1 MGFSIAS
8 LCSQNPISHLT
19 FISQCVIVCIM
30 EKLTT
35 KWFKKWAKKSKL
47 KDKDLLETIENLK
60 DGLSTADLGSNLF
73 KVRVKREN
81 SGKSSGFRTIVVYKE
96 NERAIFLYG
105 FGKNEKEN
113 ITKTELL
120 YFKKLG
126 NDFLALS
133 PNEIKQLIEN
143 MSLFN
148 IEVEE

>member
-1 MGFSIAS
+1 MD
-8 LCSQNPISHLT
+8 
-19 FISQCVIVCIM
+19 
-30 EKLTT
+30 KLTT
-35 KWFKKWAKKSKL
+35 KWFNKWAKKSKL

-148 IEVEE
+148 VEVEE

>member
-1 MGFSIAS
+1 
-8 LCSQNPISHLT
+8 
-19 FISQCVIVCIM
+19 M

>member
-1 MGFSIAS
+1 
-8 LCSQNPISHLT
+8 
-19 FISQCVIVCIM
+19 M

-35 KWFKKWAKKSKL
+35 KWFRKWAKKSKL
-47 KDKDLLETIENLK
+47 KDKNLLETIENLK

-81 SGKSSGFRTIVVYKE
+81 SCKSSGFRTIVIYKE

-133 PNEIKQLIEN
+133 PNDIKQLIEN